1 MAHRA
6 ASCRCSAT
14 EVDPL
19 AAAIEPLGPGLRRY
33 ARSWLRDQAM
43 ADDLVQDCL
52 ERAVG
57 RWRQRR
63 GTEVRPWVYA
73 ILHNLLVDHKRQHVR
88 RGTAVPLHLV
98 DDVALGRPADQDAG
112 LHHRDLLRA
121 LDALPEEQRTVLLLI
136 SVEGLSYGEVAA
148 VVGVPLGTVM
158 SRISRGRDRL
168 ATLLREGER
177 PRLRSVQ

>member
-1 MAHRA
+1 M
-6 ASCRCSAT
+6 
-14 EVDPL
+14 DPL
-19 AAAIEPLGPGLRRY
+19 AAAIEPLVPGLRRY

-63 GTEVRPWVYA
+63 GAEVRPWVYA
-73 ILHNLLVDHKRQHVR
+73 ILHNLLVDHQRQHSR
-88 RGTAVPLHLV
+88 RGTTVPFHLV
-98 DDVALGRPADQDAG
+98 DDAALGRPADQDAG

-168 ATLLREGER
+168 R
-177 PRLRSVQ
+177 RSSGRVNGHD

>member
-1 MAHRA
+1 MVDFLDELE
-6 ASCRCSAT
+6 ASVPA
-14 EVDPL
+14 
-19 AAAIEPLGPGLRRY
+19 LRRY
-33 ARSWLRDQAM
+33 ARALTRNIDR

-73 ILHNLLVDHKRQHVR
+73 ILHNLLVDHQRQHSR

-98 DDVALGRPADQDAG
+98 DDAALGRPADQDAG

-121 LDALPEEQRTVLLLI
+121 LDALPEEQRTVLLLL

-168 ATLLREGER
+168 ATLIREGER
-177 PRLRSVQ
+177 PRLRSVR

>member
-1 MAHRA
+1 M
-6 ASCRCSAT
+6 
-14 EVDPL
+14 DPL
-19 AAAIEPLGPGLRRY
+19 AAAIEPLIPGLRRY
-33 ARSWLRDQAM
+33 ARSWLRDRAM
-43 ADDLVQDCL
+43 ADDVVQDCL

-63 GTEVRPWVYA
+63 GAEVRPWVYT
-73 ILHNLLVDHKRQHVR
+73 ILHNLLGDQQRQHSR

-98 DDVALGRPADQDAG
+98 DDATLGRPADQETG

-121 LDALPEEQRTVLLLI
+121 LDALPEEQRTVLLLV
-136 SVEGLSYGEVAA
+136 SVEGLPYAEVAA

-158 SRISRGRDRL
+158 SRISRARDRL

>member
-1 MAHRA
+1 
-6 ASCRCSAT
+6 S
-14 EVDPL
+14 
-19 AAAIEPLGPGLRRY
+19 
-33 ARSWLRDQAM
+33 
-43 ADDLVQDCL
+43 
-52 ERAVG
+52 
-57 RWRQRR
+57 
-63 GTEVRPWVYA
+63 
-73 ILHNLLVDHKRQHVR
+73 R
-88 RGTAVPLHLV
+88 RGTAVPFHLV
-98 DDVALGRPADQDAG
+98 DDAALGRPADQDAG

-177 PRLRSVQ
+177 PRLRSIR